1 MASFCFYSSQL
12 LLKGIWRPSCNNRP
26 RAFLRSLSFPLQS
39 SPSLIVTVQQTN
51 HNSKAIRSPKLIQ
64 TLVKIEQPGR
74 IEETK
79 WKGQVLLFGCQT
91 QKSNTNKISFPASP
105 TRNLPSRGWQN
116 RHPRRTTTSKMIHN
130 TILTVTP
137 PNPHCVNRRPTWGP
151 ALMDFDEKKNH
162 LPSLCILNFNVQ
174 RFSYAVASCRPLKFI
189 CYHPILLGHQ
199 AKAFWIFWTHSK

>member
-39 SPSLIVTVQQTN
+39 SPSLMVTVQQTN

-105 TRNLPSRGWQN
+105 TRNLPRRGWQN
-116 RHPRRTTTSKMIHN
+116 RHPRTTTSKMIHN

-151 ALMDFDEKKNH
+151 ALMDFNEKKN
-162 LPSLCILNFNVQ
+162 IFRV
-174 RFSYAVASCRPLKFI
+174 Y
-189 CYHPILLGHQ
+189 
-199 AKAFWIFWTHSK
+199 AFWILMFSDFLMPWLLAVLSNLSAIIPFCSDTKRRRFEYFEPIANK